1 MDLEKIISMVLDKVG
16 NTDVSAQTIKTL
28 ISLKPVPDG
37 QEPDDAY
44 FNEMVDAVKSVQGN
58 VNNVFSAKLAAQ
70 VNSKVEEYKKDH
82 PVKKEQES
90 KTTTSDD
97 RLKKL
102 EEELSELRAER
113 QKERTEK
120 ERKDL
125 FDSVKKSLEDKFR
138 TAGNTANSFFVETA
152 LAKLNIP
159 EKDADVK
166 VLTDEAERLYNA
178 DLKKAGLD
186 PDFPRA
192 GNSSAV
198 GAEKIDGHEFDD
210 IAKIVGRN
218 RPQTAN

>member
-1 MDLEKIISMVLDKVG
+1 MDLEKIISIVLNKVG

-37 QEPDDAY
+37 QEPDDTY
-44 FNEMVDAVKSVQGN
+44 FNEIVDAVKSVQGN

-70 VNSKVEEYKKDH
+70 VNSKVEEYKKEH
-82 PVKKEQES
+82 SARKEQED
-90 KTTTSDD
+90 KPATSDD

-113 QKERTEK
+113 QKEQTER

-125 FDSVKKSLEDKFR
+125 FNSVKKSLEDKFR
-138 TAGNTANSFFVETA
+138 TAGNTANPFFVETA
-152 LAKLNIP
+152 LAKLSIP
-159 EKDADVK
+159 EKGADVK
-166 VLTDEAERLYNA
+166 SLTDEAERLYNA
-178 DLKKAGLD
+178 DLKKAGFD

-192 GNSSAV
+192 GSGSAV
-198 GAEKIDGHEFDD
+198 GVEKIDGHEFDD
-210 IAKIVGRN
+210 VAKIVGRN